1 MTDIKDSAE
10 ANGRLNGID
19 SQTHIYP
26 ERQLNRN
33 PVELRLG
40 DPDDPIILT
49 GNLLHDPET
58 GTLVLSDP
66 VEGDEEIL
74 TIVTSDHRPD
84 SGSVV
89 VKDWSEH
96 HGLAEALLATG
107 LFARGGRVDRPGP
120 TREITLTTHDLRV
133 LPAATQRTRL
143 SFHVEMDVEPHPD
156 QSADSAADELAEL
169 FTQHLTDK
177 RMPFFEDYGI
187 TPEDLAEARAHGE
200 VAGFAGYDG
209 PFAINTT
216 VTRRTS

>member
-1 MTDIKDSAE
+1 MT
-10 ANGRLNGID
+10 
-19 SQTHIYP
+19 
-26 ERQLNRN
+26 ERQLNQK

-40 DPDDPIILT
+40 DPNDPIILT
-49 GNLLHDPET
+49 GDLLHDPET
-58 GTLVLSDP
+58 GTLVLVDP

-74 TIVTSDHRPD
+74 TIVTGDHRPD
-84 SGSVV
+84 SESVI

-133 LPAATQRTRL
+133 LPTVAERTRL
-143 SFHVEMDVEPHPD
+143 SFRVEMDVESRPG
-156 QSADSAADELAEL
+156 QSAENAADELSEI
-169 FTQHLTDK
+169 FTQYLTDK
-177 RMPFFEDYGI
+177 RMHFFEDYGI
-187 TPEDLAEARAHGE
+187 DPEDLAESRAHGE
-200 VAGFAGYDG
+200 TAGPDGYDG

>member
-19 SQTHIYP
+19 SRTHIYP

-96 HGLAEALLATG
+96 HGLATALLATG

-133 LPAATQRTRL
+133 LPTVAERTRL

-187 TPEDLAEARAHGE
+187 DPEDLAEARAHGE

-216 VTRRTS
+216 VTRQTS

>member
-1 MTDIKDSAE
+1 MT
-10 ANGRLNGID
+10 
-19 SQTHIYP
+19 
-26 ERQLNRN
+26 ERQLNQKL
-33 PVELRLG
+33 VELRLG
-40 DPDDPIILT
+40 DPNDPIILT
-49 GNLLHDPET
+49 GDLLHDPET
-58 GTLVLSDP
+58 GTLVLVDP

-84 SGSVV
+84 SESVI

-96 HGLAEALLATG
+96 HGLAEALLTTG

-133 LPAATQRTRL
+133 LPTVAERTRL

-187 TPEDLAEARAHGE
+187 DPEDLAESRAHGE
-200 VAGFAGYDG
+200 TAGPDGYDG

>member
-1 MTDIKDSAE
+1 MT
-10 ANGRLNGID
+10 
-19 SQTHIYP
+19 
-26 ERQLNRN
+26 ERQLNQK

-40 DPDDPIILT
+40 DPNDPIILT
-49 GNLLHDPET
+49 GDLLHDPET

-74 TIVTSDHRPD
+74 TIVMSDHRPD
-84 SGSVV
+84 SESVI

-107 LFARGGRVDRPGP
+107 LFARGGQVTRPGP
-120 TREITLTTHDLRV
+120 TREIMLTTYDLRV
-133 LPAATQRTRL
+133 LPAVAERTRL
-143 SFHVEMDVEPHPD
+143 SFRVEMDVESRPG
-156 QSADSAADELAEL
+156 QSAENAADELSEI
-169 FTQHLTDK
+169 FTQYLTDK

-200 VAGFAGYDG
+200 VAGYDG

-216 VTRRTS
+216 VTRQTS

>member
-1 MTDIKDSAE
+1 MT
-10 ANGRLNGID
+10 
-19 SQTHIYP
+19 

-58 GTLVLSDP
+58 GTLVLVDP

-74 TIVTSDHRPD
+74 TIVTGDHRPD

-96 HGLAEALLATG
+96 RGLAEALLTTG
-107 LFARGGRVDRPGP
+107 LFTRGGQVTRPGP
-120 TREITLTTHDLRV
+120 TQEIMLTTHDLRM

-143 SFHVEMDVEPHPD
+143 SFHVEMEVESRPG

-216 VTRRTS
+216 VTRQTS

>member
-1 MTDIKDSAE
+1 MT
-10 ANGRLNGID
+10 
-19 SQTHIYP
+19 
-26 ERQLNRN
+26 ERQLNQK

-40 DPDDPIILT
+40 DPNDPIILT
-49 GNLLHDPET
+49 GDLLHDPET
-58 GTLVLSDP
+58 GTLVLVDP

-84 SGSVV
+84 SESVI

-96 HGLAEALLATG
+96 HGLATALLATG

-133 LPAATQRTRL
+133 LPTVAERTRL

-187 TPEDLAEARAHGE
+187 DPEDLAESRAHGE
-200 VAGFAGYDG
+200 TAGPDGYDG